1 MATITL
7 SAYRSDKT
15 RRDVE
20 CLAKRW
26 VCERQRWVC
35 ERPDC
40 EGLEFE
46 IESGTFEVVRAGD
59 AFLNCALSTELIEM
73 LERRSH
79 HVLPS

>member
-20 CLAKRW
+20 CLAK
-26 VCERQRWVC
+26 RWVC